1 MSEFSRRDF
10 LKISTT
16 LGAGFL
22 LGACSGCSR
31 YAIFAPGEGLGKAPG
46 DAEARMLGWLAIQS
60 DGTIR
65 VALTGHTGQSFG
77 FTLMKGV
84 RFDVH
89 GDANDGCGKVSV
101 KVRVRVRG

>member
-65 VALTGHTGQSFG
+65 VAVSSSEMGQ
-77 FTLMKGV
+77 GV
-84 RFDVH
+84 YTNLALIVAEEL
-89 GDANDGCGKVSV
+89 DADFS
-101 KVRVRVRG
+101 KVR